1 MLYCVYVIMS
11 DIAISVLY
19 CVYVILSDI
28 AVYVVVCLCDN
39 VRHRN

>member
-19 CVYVILSDI
+19 CVYVILSYI
-28 AVYVVVCLCDN
+28 AVYVVLCLCNN
-39 VRHRN
+39 V